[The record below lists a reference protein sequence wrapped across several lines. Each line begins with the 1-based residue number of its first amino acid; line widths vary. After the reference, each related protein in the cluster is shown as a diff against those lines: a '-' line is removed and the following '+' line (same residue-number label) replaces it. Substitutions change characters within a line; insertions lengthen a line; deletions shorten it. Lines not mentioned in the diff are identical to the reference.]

1 MTTAKLPKIN
11 KINDDVTGDLLG
23 DYADLENFASSKPS
37 YLDISNKKQLF
48 THEMRSNG
56 FDFTSIAQSLMG
68 DDMGLNTHLKKVP
81 HHSPEG
87 VGAENTDLSS
97 TYSDSHPIETNMPQD
112 NKWHPC
118 SNMGPPSLQGQGYDQ
133 HRGTYYFI
141 NQSNQPVISEPT
153 EASPM
158 AGRFDSSKVRADFPI
173 LAREINGHP
182 LTWLDNG
189 ATSQKPNQVIDA
201 VSQFYRQTNSNV
213 HRGAHE
219 LAGEATDMYEDARE
233 TVQKYINAE
242 HSEEIIFLRGTTE
255 AINLVAN
262 SFGRDSLK
270 NGDEIILSEM
280 EHHANIVP
288 WQMVAEMTGAVIRV
302 IPNTEIGELDM
313 LAYAKMLG
321 PKTKIVG
328 ITHVSNVLGTIN
340 PVTEV
345 CAMARAVGAVSLVD
359 GAQSLPYFKV
369 DVQNLGCDFFTFSG
383 HKVFAPTG
391 IGALYGRSDL
401 LDRMSPWQGGG
412 SMIKDVTFTKT
423 IYADLPS
430 KFEAGTGSLADAVG
444 LGAALNYL
452 DELDLQAADLHEATL
467 LAMATDA
474 LLNIPGCSIIGQAP
488 HKAGVLSFNID
499 GHSAQEI
506 AEGLN
511 AGGIAI
517 RSGHHCA
524 QPILRRFGVEESAR
538 ASFAIYNTVEDVE
551 RLVTRLH
558 QICSM

>member
-1 MTTAKLPKIN
+1 MTTKTPDKYTIN
-11 KINDDVTGDLLG
+11 GSISDELLTGYDEIAALTQ
-23 DYADLENFASSKPS
+23 EEAS
-37 YLDISNKKQLF
+37 ISNIKHTYQLF
-48 THEMRSNG
+48 NKGISGKELDYTNLAHTLLE
-56 FDFTSIAQSLMG
+56 DEA
-68 DDMGLNTHLKKVP
+68 GLNNLPIVGLNQSQEALRADSVDLPSNDKGADEYGTHL
-81 HHSPEG
+81 
-87 VGAENTDLSS
+87 
-97 TYSDSHPIETNMPQD
+97 PQS

-118 SNMGPPSLQGQGYDQ
+118 SNMGPPSLEGQGYDQ
-133 HRGTYYFI
+133 HRGSYYFI
-141 NQSNQPVISEPT
+141 NQSSTKTEPKIT
-153 EASPM
+153 SQ
-158 AGRFDSSKVRADFPI
+158 AGRHFDSAKVRRDFPI

-201 VSQFYRQTNSNV
+201 VSKFYQQTNSNV

-233 TVQKYINAE
+233 TVQKYINAAGP
-242 HSEEIIFLRGTTE
+242 EEIIFLRGTTE

-262 SFGRDSLK
+262 SYGRDHLK

-288 WQMVAEMTGAVIRV
+288 WQMVAQMTGAIIRV
-302 IPNTEIGELDM
+302 IPTTDSGELDM
-313 LAYAKMLG
+313 LAYANMLG

-340 PVTEV
+340 PVAEV

-359 GAQSLPYFKV
+359 GAQSLPHFKV
-369 DVQNLGCDFFTFSG
+369 DVQTLSCDFFTFSG
-383 HKVFAPTG
+383 HKIFAPTG
-391 IGALYGRSDL
+391 IGALYGRRDL
-401 LDRMSPWQGGG
+401 LDSMSPWQGGG
-412 SMIKDVTFTKT
+412 SMIKDVTFTQT
-423 IYADLPS
+423 TYADLPS

-444 LGAALNYL
+444 LGASLNYL
-452 DELDLQAADLHEATL
+452 NTLDLQAASIHESAL

-474 LLNIPGCSIIGQAP
+474 LMDIPGCSIIGQAP
-488 HKAGVLSFNID
+488 QKAGVLSFNID
-499 GHSAQEI
+499 GFSAHEI

-511 AGGIAI
+511 ASGIAI

-538 ASFAIYNTVEDVE
+538 ASFAIYNTHEDVE
-551 RLVTRLH
+551 RLITRLS
-558 QICSM
+558 QICSK

>member
-1 MTTAKLPKIN
+1 MTAKLPKIN
-11 KINDDVTGDLLG
+11 TLNDDMTDDLLG
-23 DYADLENFASSKPS
+23 DYADLGGIASSKS
-37 YLDISNKKQLF
+37 SFIDINHKNQLLM
-48 THEMRSNG
+48 HQKIGKG
-56 FDFTSIAQSLMG
+56 FDYTAIAESLMG
-68 DDMGLNTHLKKVP
+68 DEMGLNTPPKTVLQ
-81 HHSPEG
+81 HSQED
-87 VGAENTDLSS
+87 VGAENLDLPS
-97 TYSDSHPIETNMPQD
+97 TSSDSYPMRSKMPQD

-118 SNMGPPSLQGQGYDQ
+118 SNMGPQSLQGQGYDQ
-133 HRGTYYFI
+133 HRGNYYFI
-141 NQSNQPVISEPT
+141 NQSNQPVKSEPSEMPPT
-153 EASPM
+153 
-158 AGRFDSSKVRADFPI
+158 AGRFDSAKVRADFPI

-201 VSQFYRQTNSNV
+201 VSQFYQQTNSNV

-219 LAGEATDMYEDARE
+219 LAGEATDMYENARE
-233 TVQKYINAE
+233 TVQKYINAG

-255 AINLVAN
+255 AINLVAHSYGLDN
-262 SFGRDSLK
+262 LK
-270 NGDEIILSEM
+270 TGDEIILSEM

-288 WQMVAEMTGAVIRV
+288 WQMVAEITGAVIRV
-302 IPNTEIGELDM
+302 IPTTDIGELDM

-340 PVTEV
+340 PVAEI
-345 CAMARAVGAVSLVD
+345 CAMARAVGAVTLVD
-359 GAQSLPYFKV
+359 GAQSLPHFKV
-369 DVQNLGCDFFTFSG
+369 DVQKLGCDFFTFSG

-391 IGALYGRSDL
+391 IGTLYGRSDL
-401 LDRMSPWQGGG
+401 LDKMSPWQGGG

-452 DELDLQAADLHEATL
+452 DELDLHAAGLHETAL

-488 HKAGVLSFNID
+488 DKAGVLSFNIE

-524 QPILRRFGVEESAR
+524 QPILRRFGVQESAR
-538 ASFAIYNTVEDVE
+538 ASFAIYNTAEDVE

>member
-1 MTTAKLPKIN
+1 MTAKLPKIN
-11 KINDDVTGDLLG
+11 TLNDDMTDDLLG
-23 DYADLENFASSKPS
+23 DYVDLGGIASSKS
-37 YLDISNKKQLF
+37 SFIDINHKKQLL
-48 THEMRSNG
+48 THQKIGKG
-56 FDFTSIAQSLMG
+56 FDYTAIAESLMG
-68 DDMGLNTHLKKVP
+68 DEMGLNTPPKTVLQ
-81 HHSPEG
+81 HSQEG
-87 VGAENTDLSS
+87 VGAENLDIPS
-97 TYSDSHPIETNMPQD
+97 TSSDSYPMRSKMPQD

-133 HRGTYYFI
+133 HRGNYYFI
-141 NQSNQPVISEPT
+141 NQSNQPVKSEPSQMPPT
-153 EASPM
+153 
-158 AGRFDSSKVRADFPI
+158 AGRFDSAKVRADFPI

-201 VSQFYRQTNSNV
+201 VSQFYQQTNSNV

-219 LAGEATDMYEDARE
+219 LAGEATDMYENARE
-233 TVQKYINAE
+233 TVQKYINAG

-255 AINLVAN
+255 AINLVAHSYGHDN
-262 SFGRDSLK
+262 LK
-270 NGDEIILSEM
+270 TGDEIILSEM

-288 WQMVAEMTGAVIRV
+288 WQMVAEITGAVIRV
-302 IPNTEIGELDM
+302 IPTTDIGELDM

-340 PVTEV
+340 PVAEI

-359 GAQSLPYFKV
+359 GAQSLPHFKV
-369 DVQNLGCDFFTFSG
+369 DVQKLGCDFFTFSG

-401 LDRMSPWQGGG
+401 LDKMSPWQGGG

-452 DELDLQAADLHEATL
+452 DELDLHAAGLHETAL

-488 HKAGVLSFNID
+488 DKAGVLSFNIE

-538 ASFAIYNTVEDVE
+538 ASFAIYNTAEDVE